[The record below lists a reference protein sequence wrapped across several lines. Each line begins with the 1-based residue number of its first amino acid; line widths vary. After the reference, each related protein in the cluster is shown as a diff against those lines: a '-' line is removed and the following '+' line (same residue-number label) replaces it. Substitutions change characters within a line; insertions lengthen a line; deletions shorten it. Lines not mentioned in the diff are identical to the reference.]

1 MPMSV
6 LRVGVALVMGA
17 MLLAVAAA
25 KARQDGPKN
34 GRPSEIR
41 ITSDGVAAA
50 KARQD
55 GPKKVALLE
64 PAFGLTAAPELIT
77 TRIGQIKLKRIPAG
91 EFMMSS
97 NSSASGYDEEFL
109 DNAASEAGKKK
120 HRVRITRPFYLGVYE
135 VTQAQYEA
143 VMGNNPSFFTAN
155 GRGKDRVPG
164 QSTDR
169 HPVEQVGWLDAVKF
183 CNKLSER
190 EGIAPF
196 YEIDGGKVTVAD
208 WNRPGYRL
216 PTEAEWQYA
225 CRANTST
232 RYPFGDD
239 AARLGEYGWFSG
251 NSGDKTHPVGEKRPN
266 GFGLYD
272 MLGNVSEYCWDA
284 HDEPSHMYSGR
295 VYCGGDWGARSAC
308 RDAGDCR
315 AGNLGFRLALF
326 QSVR

>member
-6 LRVGVALVMGA
+6 WRVSVALVMGA
-17 MLLAVAAA
+17 MLLA
-25 KARQDGPKN
+25 
-34 GRPSEIR
+34 
-41 ITSDGVAAA
+41 VAAA

-77 TRIGQIKLKRIPAG
+77 TPIGQIKLKRIPAG

-97 NSSASGYDEEFL
+97 NRSDTAPYDEEFL

-216 PTEAEWQYA
+216 PTEAEWQFA

-272 MLGNVSEYCWDA
+272 MLGNVSERCWDA

-295 VYCGGDWGARSAC
+295 VYCGGDWGARSAR
-308 RDAGDCR
+308 RDAGYCR
-315 AGNLGFRLALF
+315 AGTIGFRLALF

>member
-1 MPMSV
+1 MSV
-6 LRVGVALVMGA
+6 LRVGVALAMGA

-25 KARQDGPKN
+25 KARQDGPK
-34 GRPSEIR
+34 
-41 ITSDGVAAA
+41 
-50 KARQD
+50 
-55 GPKKVALLE
+55 KVASLE

-97 NSSASGYDEEFL
+97 NGSDSVPYDEEFL

-183 CNKLSER
+183 CNKVSER

-272 MLGNVSEYCWDA
+272 MLGNVSERCWDA
-284 HDEPSHMYSGR
+284 NDEPSHMYSGR
-295 VYCGGDWGARSAC
+295 VYCGGDFGARSVC

-315 AGNLGFRLALF
+315 AGNIGFRLALF

>member
-1 MPMSV
+1 MRSN
-6 LRVGVALVMGA
+6 R
-17 MLLAVAAA
+17 
-25 KARQDGPKN
+25 
-34 GRPSEIR
+34 
-41 ITSDGVAAA
+41 SD
-50 KARQD
+50 
-55 GPKKVALLE
+55 
-64 PAFGLTAAPELIT
+64 TAP
-77 TRIGQIKLKRIPAG
+77 
-91 EFMMSS
+91 
-97 NSSASGYDEEFL
+97 YDEEFL
-109 DNAASEAGKKK
+109 DNGASEAGKKK
-120 HRVRITRPFYLGVYE
+120 HRVGITRPFYLGVYE

-143 VMGNNPSFFTAN
+143 VMGNSPSFFTAN
-155 GRGKDRVPG
+155 GRGKVRVPG

-169 HPVEQVGWLDAVKF
+169 HPVEQVRWLDAVKF

-272 MLGNVSEYCWDA
+272 MLGNVSEWCWDA
-284 HDEPSHMYSGR
+284 YDEPSHMYSGR
-295 VYCGGDWGARSAC
+295 VYCGGDWSARSAC
-308 RDAGDCR
+308 RDAGGCQ
-315 AGNLGFRLALF
+315 AGNIGFRLALV

>member
-1 MPMSV
+1 
-6 LRVGVALVMGA
+6 
-17 MLLAVAAA
+17 
-25 KARQDGPKN
+25 
-34 GRPSEIR
+34 
-41 ITSDGVAAA
+41 
-50 KARQD
+50 
-55 GPKKVALLE
+55 
-64 PAFGLTAAPELIT
+64 
-77 TRIGQIKLKRIPAG
+77 
-91 EFMMSS
+91 
-97 NSSASGYDEEFL
+97 
-109 DNAASEAGKKK
+109 
-120 HRVRITRPFYLGVYE
+120 
-135 VTQAQYEA
+135 
-143 VMGNNPSFFTAN
+143 MGNNPSFFTAN

-196 YEIDGGKVTVAD
+196 YEIDGCKVTVAD

-272 MLGNVSEYCWDA
+272 MLGNVSERCWDA

-295 VYCGGDWGARSAC
+295 CVLRRRLGRPVGDPGRWRLPGRHHRLPPGPISVSPLKPSRIISTSADSILCRCACSFSVICKTRFAPPGIMLSTSASIGRPRRAARAP
-308 RDAGDCR
+308 G
-315 AGNLGFRLALF
+315 
-326 QSVR
+326 VRGVIAHPLD

>member
-1 MPMSV
+1 MSV

-25 KARQDGPKN
+25 KARQDGPK
-34 GRPSEIR
+34 
-41 ITSDGVAAA
+41 
-50 KARQD
+50 
-55 GPKKVALLE
+55 KVALLE
-64 PAFGLTAAPELIT
+64 PAIGLTVAPELIT

-97 NSSASGYDEEFL
+97 NRSDTAPYDDEFL

-169 HPVEQVGWLDAVKF
+169 HPVEQVSWLDAVKF

-196 YEIDGGKVTVAD
+196 YGIDGGKVTVAD

-272 MLGNVSEYCWDA
+272 MLGNVSERCWDA

>member
-1 MPMSV
+1 MSV

-17 MLLAVAAA
+17 MLLA
-25 KARQDGPKN
+25 
-34 GRPSEIR
+34 
-41 ITSDGVAAA
+41 VAAA

-77 TRIGQIKLKRIPAG
+77 TRIGQIKLKRIPTG

-97 NSSASGYDEEFL
+97 NRSDTAPYDDEFL

-120 HRVRITRPFYLGVYE
+120 RRVRITRPFYLGVYE

-143 VMGNNPSFFTAN
+143 VMGNSPSFFTAN

-196 YEIDGGKVTVAD
+196 YGIDGGKVTVGN
-208 WNRPGYRL
+208 WTGPGYRL

-251 NSGDKTHPVGEKRPN
+251 NSGDKTHPIGEKRPN

-272 MLGNVSEYCWDA
+272 MLGNVSERCWDA
-284 HDEPSHMYSGR
+284 HSEPSHMYSGH

-308 RDAGDCR
+308 RDAGDCP
-315 AGNLGFRLALF
+315 AGTIGFRLALF

>member
-1 MPMSV
+1 MSV
-6 LRVGVALVMGA
+6 LRAGVALVMGA

-25 KARQDGPKN
+25 KTRQDRPRD

-50 KARQD
+50 KTRQD

-77 TRIGQIKLKRIPAG
+77 TGIGQIKLKRVPAG

-97 NSSASGYDEEFL
+97 NRSDTAPYDDEFL
-109 DNAASEAGKKK
+109 DNAASEAWKMK

-143 VMGNNPSFFTAN
+143 VVGNNPSFFTAN

-196 YEIDGGKVTVAD
+196 YEIDGAKVTVAD

-239 AARLGEYGWFSG
+239 AARLEEYGWFSG

-272 MLGNVSEYCWDA
+272 MLGNVSEFCWDA
-284 HDEPSHMYSGR
+284 HDEPSHMYSGH
-295 VYCGGDWGARSAC
+295 VYCGGDLGARSVC
-308 RDAGDCR
+308 RDAGDCP
-315 AGNLGFRLALF
+315 AGTIGFRLARFL
-326 QSVR
+326 SVR

>member
-1 MPMSV
+1 MSV
-6 LRVGVALVMGA
+6 LRVGVALVLGA
-17 MLLAVAAA
+17 MLLAVAAV
-25 KARQDGPKN
+25 KARQDGPN
-34 GRPSEIR
+34 
-41 ITSDGVAAA
+41 
-50 KARQD
+50 
-55 GPKKVALLE
+55 KVASLK

-77 TRIGQIKLKRIPAG
+77 MRIGQIKLKRVPAG

-109 DNAASEAGKKK
+109 DNAASEAGRKK

-135 VTQAQYEA
+135 VTQAQYES

-155 GRGKDRVPG
+155 GRARDRVPG

-169 HPVEQVGWLDAVKF
+169 HPVEQVKWLDGVKF

-196 YEIDGGKVTVAD
+196 YGIDGGKVTVGN
-208 WNRPGYRL
+208 WNGPGYRL

-232 RYPFGDD
+232 RFPFGDD
-239 AARLGEYGWFSG
+239 AASLREYGWFRG
-251 NSGDKTHPVGEKRPN
+251 DSGDKTHPVGEKRPN

-272 MLGNVSEYCWDA
+272 MLGNVSEWCWDA
-284 HDEPSHMYSGR
+284 YDETGHKHSPVDDPQGFDATADR
-295 VYCGGDWGARSAC
+295 VLDRVHCGGDWCTWSAT
-308 RDAGDCR
+308 RDAGSCR
-315 AGNLGFRLALF
+315 AGNMGFRLALF

>member
-1 MPMSV
+1 
-6 LRVGVALVMGA
+6 
-17 MLLAVAAA
+17 
-25 KARQDGPKN
+25 
-34 GRPSEIR
+34 
-41 ITSDGVAAA
+41 
-50 KARQD
+50 
-55 GPKKVALLE
+55 
-64 PAFGLTAAPELIT
+64 
-77 TRIGQIKLKRIPAG
+77 
-91 EFMMSS
+91 
-97 NSSASGYDEEFL
+97 
-109 DNAASEAGKKK
+109 
-120 HRVRITRPFYLGVYE
+120 

-169 HPVEQVGWLDAVKF
+169 HPVEQVVWLDAVKF

-196 YEIDGGKVTVAD
+196 YEIDGAKVTVAD

-272 MLGNVSEYCWDA
+272 MLGNVSERCWDA

-295 VYCGGDWGARSAC
+295 VYCGGDWGARSVC
-308 RDAGDCR
+308 RDAGDCA
-315 AGNLGFRLALF
+315 AGTIGFRLALF
-326 QSVR
+326 PSVR